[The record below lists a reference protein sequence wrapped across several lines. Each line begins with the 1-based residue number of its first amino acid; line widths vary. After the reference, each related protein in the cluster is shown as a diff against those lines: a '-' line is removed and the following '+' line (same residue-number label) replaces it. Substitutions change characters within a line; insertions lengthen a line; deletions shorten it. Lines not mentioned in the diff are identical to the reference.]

1 MSKQTLTFVSHTHWD
16 REWYQPFEEFRVRLV
31 RLVDNLL
38 HILDTDPGY
47 QYFMLDGQTIA
58 LDDYLAIRPEN
69 RAKIEAY
76 VRSGRIQ
83 IGPWYIL
90 PDEFLVSGESTIR
103 NLLVGAQMCSEFG
116 KRMDVGNIP
125 DPFGHISQLP
135 QILRGFD
142 IDSVV
147 FTRGV
152 SGVQNE
158 FIWQAPDGSDI
169 LVIHQQHGY
178 GNASQMPRDD
188 AMFIKRTQQIIES
201 LTPTATT
208 PHLLA
213 MNGSDHVEPMRELSK
228 LLAAAD
234 AALPDV
240 EVKHGTLPQFI
251 EAVRSELRAENTEL
265 ETRRGEMR
273 DSAKS
278 PLLPGVLST
287 RMWIKQRNAAC
298 ETLLTRWTEPVTA
311 IAEITGA
318 PLGLQESSAPLVK
331 QAWRYLLQNH
341 PHDSICGCSVDQVH
355 KEMDVRFD
363 WVEQIGEMVT
373 TAGLSGLAAIVDT
386 AGDQDGPAIVVFNP
400 TTRPRSDVVS
410 AKVPV
415 PDNGSHFVLVTD
427 QGESIRPQIAERSRE
442 VMWEV
447 VVPTAKF
454 APMSDGVPHEINGAG
469 LQEFSLEVDGTVL
482 NLDILLARGQPPN
495 VGNIKRGQAEVA
507 STLED
512 GEIEQ
517 VHLLIHY
524 GYSAQCTFVAPDVP
538 GLGYR
543 TYWVQP
549 VDESTDQTGT
559 SESTSIENEF
569 FHIRMGEDGT
579 FTLTDKTTGT
589 LYPGLNRFV
598 DVGDRGDEY
607 NYCPVE
613 QDLVVSAPADE
624 PRVSL
629 TECGPTRQT
638 LEASM
643 TYHVPAS
650 LGESRAERSAERI
663 DLPIVT
669 RISLSPGVRRVDIS
683 TTVKN
688 NAADHRLRVH
698 FPAPVN
704 VDTFDVEGHFDV
716 ITRPLDVPTDT
727 AEWVEQPAGTHP
739 QCGWAQV
746 SDGKIGLMVANRG
759 LPEVEALRT
768 DQGTE
773 LALTLLRSVGWLSR
787 ADMSVRRGHAGPG
800 LPTPEAQCI
809 GTYTVDYA
817 LIPHGGA
824 WLDAADQAQAFNAPL
839 RAVSTPAHTGTL
851 SSKGSFVEIGP
862 ENLIVTA
869 IKEAED
875 GDGLIVRFW
884 NMSEAACE
892 ATVRFWQKPTGVSL
906 CTLGERVLE
915 PLEIDAAGSVTVP
928 ARGREIVTLVAGF

>member
-1 MSKQTLTFVSHTHWD
+1 MPK
-16 REWYQPFEEFRVRLV
+16 
-31 RLVDNLL
+31 
-38 HILDTDPGY
+38 
-47 QYFMLDGQTIA
+47 
-58 LDDYLAIRPEN
+58 
-69 RAKIEAY
+69 
-76 VRSGRIQ
+76 
-83 IGPWYIL
+83 
-90 PDEFLVSGESTIR
+90 DE
-103 NLLVGAQMCSEFG
+103 
-116 KRMDVGNIP
+116 
-125 DPFGHISQLP
+125 
-135 QILRGFD
+135 
-142 IDSVV
+142 
-147 FTRGV
+147 
-152 SGVQNE
+152 
-158 FIWQAPDGSDI
+158 
-169 LVIHQQHGY
+169 
-178 GNASQMPRDD
+178 
-188 AMFIKRTQQIIES
+188 AMFVKRTQQIIES

-213 MNGSDHVEPMRELSK
+213 MNGSDHVEPMPELST
-228 LLAAAD
+228 LLSAAD

-240 EVKHGTLPQFI
+240 AVKHGTLPHFI
-251 EAVRSELRAENTEL
+251 KAVRSGLRAQNTKL
-265 ETRRGEMR
+265 ATRRGEMR

-298 ETLLTRWTEPVTA
+298 ETLLTRWTEPMTA
-311 IAEITGA
+311 IAEIAGA
-318 PLGLQESSAPLVK
+318 PLGLQGRSEPLVK

-341 PHDSICGCSVDQVH
+341 PHDSICGCSIDQVH

-373 TAGLSGLAAIVDT
+373 AASLSGLAAMVDT
-386 AGDQDGPAIVVFNP
+386 ANDQNQPAVVVFNP
-400 TTRPRSDVVS
+400 TTR
-410 AKVPV
+410 
-415 PDNGSHFVLVTD
+415 
-427 QGESIRPQIAERSRE
+427 Q
-442 VMWEV
+442 V
-447 VVPTAKF
+447 VVPTAQF

-469 LQEFSLEVDGTVL
+469 IQEFSLGVEGAVL

-524 GYSAQCTFVAPDVP
+524 GYNAQCAFVAPDVP

-549 VDESTDQTGT
+549 VDESTDQTGK
-559 SESTSIENEF
+559 SVSTSIENEF
-569 FHIRMGEDGT
+569 FHIQIDEDGT
-579 FTLTDKTTGT
+579 FTLTDRVTGT

-607 NYCPVE
+607 NFCPVE
-613 QDLVVSAPADE
+613 QDVVVSASAGK
-624 PRVSL
+624 PRVNLVETGSA
-629 TECGPTRQT
+629 RQT
-638 LEASM
+638 LEVAM
-643 TYHVPAS
+643 TYQVPAS
-650 LGESRAERSAERI
+650 LGESRPERSAERI
-663 DLPIVT
+663 ELPIVT

-688 NAADHRLRVH
+688 NAADHRLRVR

-746 SDGKIGLMVANRG
+746 SDGTMGLMVANRG
-759 LPEVEALRT
+759 LPEIEALPA
-768 DQGTE
+768 DHGTE
-773 LALTLLRSVGWLSR
+773 LVLTLLRSVGWLSR

-809 GTYTVDYA
+809 GECTFDYA
-817 LIPHGGA
+817 LIPHGGDWMDSA
-824 WLDAADQAQAFNAPL
+824 NQAQAFNAPL
-839 RAVSTPAHTGTL
+839 RAVSTPAHPGAL
-851 SSKGSFVEIGP
+851 SSQGSFVEVGP
-862 ENLIVTA
+862 ETLIVTA

-875 GDGLIVRFW
+875 GNGLVVRFW
-884 NMSEAACE
+884 NTGEAACV
-892 ATVRFWQKPTGVSL
+892 ATVKFWRKPAGVSL

-915 PLEIDAAGSVTVP
+915 PLEVDETGSVIVP
-928 ARGREIVTLVAGF
+928 ARGREIVTLVAEF